1 MPMLLFLEINI
12 ICGYFIHLLLDT
24 IMKIWKTKIVNFIG
38 VVKFLVLVVLVGVGL
53 MYLIWQVSHPPQA
66 AGGM

>member
-53 MYLIWQVSHPPQA
+53 MYLI
-66 AGGM
+66 